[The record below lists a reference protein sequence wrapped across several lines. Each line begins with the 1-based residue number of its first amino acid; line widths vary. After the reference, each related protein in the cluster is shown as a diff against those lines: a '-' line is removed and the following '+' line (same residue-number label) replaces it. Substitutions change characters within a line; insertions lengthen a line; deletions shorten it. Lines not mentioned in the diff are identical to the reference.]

1 MPFSRKLRVAVA
13 MSGGVDSTVSA
24 ALLLEQGYDVMGI
37 TMRLMPDSPEHPST
51 IEAARR
57 AADQL
62 CIAHYVWDAVEPFE
76 KEVVSYFVGE
86 YSKGRTPNP
95 CVRCNQRVKF
105 GGLLAFARDRGA
117 EYLATG
123 HYARVVQ
130 HGERL
135 ALRRG
140 VWRPKD
146 QSYALAG
153 LTQEQLRHV
162 LFPLGQLSK
171 DETRMRA
178 RNLGLTNAEKTES
191 QEICFIPGDDYGAFL
206 SDRVGPAVPGPILS
220 VQGKVLGQHKGLMF
234 YTVGQR
240 KGLGIA
246 AERPYYVIKIDAA
259 TNSLIVGHDEE
270 TFRNGL
276 QTGPVNWGAIPPQ
289 TAPFACLAQIRYLHR
304 PVPAVATPV
313 GEGLEVR
320 FETPQRA
327 VTPGQWAVL
336 YDDAERVLAA
346 GIIE

>member
-1 MPFSRKLRVAVA
+1 

-37 TMRLMPDSPEHPST
+37 TMRLMPDSQEHPST
-51 IEAARR
+51 AEAARR

-62 CIAHYVWDAVEPFE
+62 CISHYVWDAVEPFE
-76 KEVVSYFVGE
+76 REVVSYFVGE
-86 YSKGRTPNP
+86 YLMGRTPNP
-95 CVRCNQRVKF
+95 CIRCNQRIKF
-105 GGLLAFARDRGA
+105 GGLMAFARERGA
-117 EYLATG
+117 ECLATG
-123 HYARVVQ
+123 HYARVVPC
-130 HGERL
+130 GERL

-153 LTQEQLRHV
+153 LTQEQLRQV
-162 LFPLGQLSK
+162 LFPLGELTK

-178 RNLGLTNAEKTES
+178 RNLGLTNAEKAES

-206 SDRVGPAVPGPILS
+206 SGRVGPAVPGPILS
-220 VQGKVLGQHKGLMF
+220 VQGAVLGQHKGLMF

-246 AERPYYVIKIDAA
+246 AERPYYVVKIDTAA
-259 TNSLIVGHDEE
+259 NSLVVGHDEE
-270 TFRNGL
+270 TFRDGL
-276 QTGPVNWGAIPPQ
+276 RTGPVNWGALPPQ
-289 TAPFACLAQIRYLHR
+289 SAPFACLAQIRYLHR
-304 PVPAVATPV
+304 PVPAMATPA

-336 YDDAERVLAA
+336 YDDAECVLAA